1 MVNVSVPIL
10 MGIFLFFRPTFLF
23 SVPILWKLHF
33 LHPFSVLNLWES
45 SSYYYRSNPSSPVCP
60 ARGPLQALRE
70 EALWRLAV
78 VHLCVTTNTSGVP
91 LSERSPK
98 FGQPSWS
105 SPFLLPSADFSTC
118 LFLPVVI
125 TSCYLGHS
133 FPSLLFSCPV
143 PSDPLW
149 PRGLQHARPPLSLTS
164 PSERGSSQYL

>member
-1 MVNVSVPIL
+1 MALCQYWWV
-10 MGIFLFFRPTFLF
+10 F
-23 SVPILWKLHF
+23 SFSSGLHF
-33 LHPFSVLNLWES
+33 SFQFPFSENFTFSILFCPQFMRILLILLQVQSFQPGLS
-45 SSYYYRSNPSSPVCP
+45 S
-60 ARGPLQALRE
+60 RGPLQALRE

-105 SPFLLPSADFSTC
+105 SLFLLPSADFSTC
-118 LFLPVVI
+118 LFFPVVI

-164 PSERGSSQYL
+164 PRERGSSQYL